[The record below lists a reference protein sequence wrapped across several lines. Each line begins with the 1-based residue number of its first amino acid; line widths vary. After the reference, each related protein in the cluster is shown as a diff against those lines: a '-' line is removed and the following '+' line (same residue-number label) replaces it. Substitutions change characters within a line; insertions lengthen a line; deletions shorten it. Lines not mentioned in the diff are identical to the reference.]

1 MECQKRPSKSGKT
14 RGFHLSSLRQS
25 YYNLFSKVYDRIIE
39 LHSHDLQGRLRGALA
54 DRTGLKTG
62 DVAVDLCTGT
72 GSVPP
77 FLAEKVG
84 SDGLV
89 IGLDFSSGMLQKAA
103 KKIRERGKKNIV
115 LIQAE
120 AQHLPFKDRTIS
132 AVTCS
137 HAFYELKGEVREKT
151 IMEVKRVCRTG
162 GRFCMMEHEIPKKK
176 FIKFLFY
183 IRMLV
188 SGNLGSKALLRQE
201 ASFFKSHFSE
211 VKKESLPGGNTK
223 VISGVIR

>member
-1 MECQKRPSKSGKT
+1 M
-14 RGFHLSSLRQS
+14 SSLRQS

-54 DRTGLKTG
+54 DKTGLKAG
-62 DVAVDLCTGT
+62 DVGLDLCTGT

-84 SDGLV
+84 SDGMV

-103 KKIRERGKKNIV
+103 KKIRGRDIKNIV
-115 LIQAE
+115 LIQAD

-151 IMEVKRVCRTG
+151 IMEVKRVCQTG
-162 GRFCMMEHEIPKKK
+162 GRFCMMEHEVPKKK
-176 FIKFLFY
+176 IIKFLFY
-183 IRMLV
+183 IRMV
-188 SGNLGSKALLRQE
+188 VAGNLGSKSLLRQE
-201 ASFFKSHFSE
+201 ANFFKGHFSE
-211 VKKESLPGGNTK
+211 VKKEVLPGGNTK

>member
-1 MECQKRPSKSGKT
+1 M
-14 RGFHLSSLRQS
+14 SSLRQS
-25 YYNLFSKVYDRIIE
+25 YYNLFSKIYDRIIE

-54 DRTGLKTG
+54 DRTGLKAG
-62 DVAVDLCTGT
+62 DVALDLCTGT

-103 KKIRERGKKNIV
+103 VKIRDRDIKNIV

-120 AQHLPFKDRTIS
+120 AQHLPFKNRTIS

-137 HAFYELKGEVREKT
+137 HAFYELKGDVREKT
-151 IMEVKRVCRTG
+151 VMEIKRVCRTG
-162 GRFCMMEHEIPKKK
+162 GRFCMMEHEVPKKK
-176 FIKFLFY
+176 IIKILFY

-188 SGNLGSKALLRQE
+188 SGNLGSRALLRQE

-211 VKKESLPGGNTK
+211 VKREILPGGNTK

>member
-1 MECQKRPSKSGKT
+1 M
-14 RGFHLSSLRQS
+14 SSLRQS
-25 YYNLFSKVYDRIIE
+25 YYNLFSKIYDRIID

-54 DRTGLKTG
+54 DRTGLKAG

-77 FLAEKVG
+77 FLAEKVD

-103 KKIRERGKKNIV
+103 KKIRERDIKNIV

-120 AQHLPFKDRTIS
+120 AQHLPFKDRTIC

-137 HAFYELKGEVREKT
+137 HAFYELKGDVREKT

-162 GRFCMMEHEIPKKK
+162 GRFCMMEHEVPRKK

-183 IRMLV
+183 IRMV
-188 SGNLGSKALLRQE
+188 VAGNLGSKALLKQE
-201 ASFFKSHFSE
+201 ASFFQSHFSE
-211 VKKESLPGGNTK
+211 VKKEILPGGNTK

>member
-1 MECQKRPSKSGKT
+1 M
-14 RGFHLSSLRQS
+14 SSLRQS
-25 YYNLFSKVYDRIIE
+25 YYNLFSKIYDRIIE

-54 DRTGLKTG
+54 DRTGLKAG

-103 KKIRERGKKNIV
+103 KKIREREIKNIL

-120 AQHLPFKDRTIS
+120 AQHLPFKDRSIS

-151 IMEVKRVCRTG
+151 IVEVKRVCRTG
-162 GRFCMMEHEIPKKK
+162 GRFCMMEHEVPRKK

-183 IRMLV
+183 IRMV
-188 SGNLGSKALLRQE
+188 VAGNLGSKALLRQE
-201 ASFFKSHFSE
+201 ASFFQSHFSE
-211 VKKESLPGGNTK
+211 VKKEILPGGNTK
-223 VISGVIR
+223 VISGVILRD

>member
-1 MECQKRPSKSGKT
+1 MG
-14 RGFHLSSLRQS
+14 SLRQS

-39 LHSHDLQGRLRGALA
+39 LHSHDLQGRLRRALA
-54 DRTGLKTG
+54 DRTELKTG
-62 DVAVDLCTGT
+62 DVALDICTGT

-84 SDGLV
+84 SHGLV
-89 IGLDFSSGMLQKAA
+89 VGLDFSSGMLQKAA
-103 KKIRERGKKNIV
+103 EKMRRRDIKNII

-120 AQHLPFKDRTIS
+120 AQHLPFKDKTVS

-137 HAFYELKGEVREKT
+137 HAFYELKGEVRERT

-162 GRFCMMEHEIPKKK
+162 GRFCMMEHEVPKKK
-176 FIKFLFY
+176 FIKFLY
-183 IRMLV
+183 YVRMLV
-188 SGNLGSKALLRQE
+188 AGNVGSKALLRQE

-211 VKKESLPGGNTK
+211 VKREILPGGNTK
-223 VISGVIR
+223 VISGVIS

>member
-1 MECQKRPSKSGKT
+1 M
-14 RGFHLSSLRQS
+14 SSFRQS
-25 YYNLFSKVYDRIIE
+25 YYNLFSKIYDRIIE

-54 DRTGLKTG
+54 DRTELKAG
-62 DVAVDLCTGT
+62 DVAIDLCTGT

-89 IGLDFSSGMLQKAA
+89 IGLDFSSGMLQKAT
-103 KKIRERGKKNIV
+103 KKIRDRDIKNIV

-137 HAFYELKGEVREKT
+137 HAFYELKGDVREKT
-151 IMEVKRVCRTG
+151 VIEVKRVCRTG
-162 GRFCMMEHEIPKKK
+162 GRFCMMEHEVPRKKL
-176 FIKFLFY
+176 IKFLFY
-183 IRMLV
+183 IRMV
-188 SGNLGSKALLRQE
+188 VAGNLGSKSLLKQE
-201 ASFFKSHFSE
+201 SSFFKSHFSE
-211 VKKESLPGGNTK
+211 VKKEILPGGNTK

>member
-1 MECQKRPSKSGKT
+1 M
-14 RGFHLSSLRQS
+14 SSLRQS
-25 YYNLFSKVYDRIIE
+25 YYNLFSKIYDRIIE

-54 DRTGLKTG
+54 DRTGLKAG
-62 DVAVDLCTGT
+62 DVALDLCTGT

-103 KKIRERGKKNIV
+103 VKIRDRDIKNIV

-120 AQHLPFKDRTIS
+120 AQHLPFKDRSIS

-137 HAFYELKGEVREKT
+137 HAFYELKGDVREKT
-151 IMEVKRVCRTG
+151 VMEIKRVCRTG
-162 GRFCMMEHEIPKKK
+162 GRFCMMEHEVPKKK
-176 FIKFLFY
+176 IIKILFY

-188 SGNLGSKALLRQE
+188 SGNLGSRALLRQE

-211 VKKESLPGGNTK
+211 VKREILPGGNTK

>member
-1 MECQKRPSKSGKT
+1 M
-14 RGFHLSSLRQS
+14 SSLRQS
-25 YYNLFSKVYDRIIE
+25 YYNLFSKIYDHIIA

-54 DRTGLKTG
+54 DRTGLKAG

-84 SDGLV
+84 GDGLV

-103 KKIRERGKKNIV
+103 AKIRKRDIKNIV

-120 AQHLPFKDRTIS
+120 AQHLPFKDRSIS

-137 HAFYELKGEVREKT
+137 HAFYELKGDVREKT
-151 IMEVKRVCRTG
+151 IMEIKRVCRHG
-162 GRFCMMEHEIPKKK
+162 GRFCMMEHEVPRKK

-183 IRMLV
+183 IRMV
-188 SGNLGSKALLRQE
+188 VAGNLGSKALLRQE
-201 ASFFKSHFSE
+201 ASFFRSHFSE
-211 VKKESLPGGNTK
+211 VKKEILPGGNTK

>member
-1 MECQKRPSKSGKT
+1 M
-14 RGFHLSSLRQS
+14 SSLRQS

-54 DRTGLKTG
+54 DRTGLKAG
-62 DVAVDLCTGT
+62 DVALDLCTGT

-84 SDGLV
+84 NNGLV
-89 IGLDFSSGMLQKAA
+89 VGLDFSSGMLQKAA
-103 KKIRERGKKNIV
+103 VKIRKRSIKNIV

-137 HAFYELKGEVREKT
+137 HAFYELKGDVREKT

-162 GRFCMMEHEIPKKK
+162 GRFCMMEHEVPKKK
-176 FIKFLFY
+176 IIKILFY

-188 SGNLGSKALLRQE
+188 SGNLGSRALLRQE

-211 VKKESLPGGNTK
+211 VKREILPGGNTK

>member
-1 MECQKRPSKSGKT
+1 M
-14 RGFHLSSLRQS
+14 SSLRQS

-62 DVAVDLCTGT
+62 DIALDLCTGT

-89 IGLDFSSGMLQKAA
+89 IGLDFSSGMLQKSAV
-103 KKIRERGKKNIV
+103 KIRDRDIKNIV
-115 LIQAE
+115 LVQAD
-120 AQHLPFKDRTIS
+120 AQHLPFKDRSIS

-162 GRFCMMEHEIPKKK
+162 GRFCMMEHEVPKKK
-176 FIKFLFY
+176 IIKFLFY
-183 IRMLV
+183 VRMLV
-188 SGNLGSKALLRQE
+188 AGNLGSKSLLRQE

-211 VKKESLPGGNTK
+211 VKREILPGGNTK

>member
-1 MECQKRPSKSGKT
+1 M
-14 RGFHLSSLRQS
+14 SSLRQS

-54 DRTGLKTG
+54 DRTGLKAG
-62 DVAVDLCTGT
+62 DVALDLCTGT

-103 KKIRERGKKNIV
+103 VKIRKRSIKNIV

-120 AQHLPFKDRTIS
+120 AQHLPFKNRTIS

-137 HAFYELKGEVREKT
+137 HAFYELKGDVREKT
-151 IMEVKRVCRTG
+151 VMEIKRVCRTG
-162 GRFCMMEHEIPKKK
+162 GRFCMMEHEVPKKK
-176 FIKFLFY
+176 IIKILFY

-188 SGNLGSKALLRQE
+188 SGNLGSRALLRQE

-211 VKKESLPGGNTK
+211 VKREILPGGNTK

>member
-1 MECQKRPSKSGKT
+1 M
-14 RGFHLSSLRQS
+14 SSFRQS
-25 YYNLFSKVYDRIIE
+25 YYNLFSKIYDRIIE

-54 DRTGLKTG
+54 DRTGLKAG
-62 DVAVDLCTGT
+62 DVALDLCTGT

-103 KKIRERGKKNIV
+103 VKIRKRSIKNIV

-137 HAFYELKGEVREKT
+137 HAFYELKGDVREKT

-162 GRFCMMEHEIPKKK
+162 GRFCMMEHEVPKKK
-176 FIKFLFY
+176 IIKFLFY
-183 IRMLV
+183 IRMV
-188 SGNLGSKALLRQE
+188 VAGNLGSKSLLRQE

-211 VKKESLPGGNTK
+211 VKKEILPGGNTK

>member
-1 MECQKRPSKSGKT
+1 M
-14 RGFHLSSLRQS
+14 SSLRQS

-39 LHSHDLQGRLRGALA
+39 LHSHDLQGRLRSALA
-54 DRTGLKTG
+54 DRTGLKDG
-62 DVAVDLCTGT
+62 DIALDLCTGT

-84 SDGLV
+84 GDGLV
-89 IGLDFSSGMLQKAA
+89 IGLDFSSGMLRKAA
-103 KKIRERGKKNIV
+103 KKIRERELKNIV

-120 AQHLPFKDRTIS
+120 AQHLPFKDGAFS

-137 HAFYELKGEVREKT
+137 HAFYELKGDVREKA
-151 IMEVKRVCRTG
+151 IVEIKRVCRAG
-162 GRFCMMEHEIPKKK
+162 GRFCMMEHEVPRKK

-188 SGNLGSKALLRQE
+188 AGNLGSRALLKQE
-201 ASFFKSHFSE
+201 ESFFKSHFSV
-211 VKKESLPGGNTK
+211 VKREILPGGNTK
-223 VISGVIR
+223 VISGLIK

>member
-1 MECQKRPSKSGKT
+1 M
-14 RGFHLSSLRQS
+14 SSLRQS
-25 YYNLFSKVYDRIIE
+25 YYNLFSKIYDRIIE

-54 DRTGLKTG
+54 DRTGLKAG
-62 DVAVDLCTGT
+62 DVAIDLCTGT

-103 KKIRERGKKNIV
+103 KKIRDRDIKNIV

-162 GRFCMMEHEIPKKK
+162 GRFCMMEHEVPRKK

-183 IRMLV
+183 IRMV
-188 SGNLGSKALLRQE
+188 VAGNLGSKSLLRQE

-211 VKKESLPGGNTK
+211 VKKEILPGGNTK
-223 VISGVIR
+223 VISGVIRSGG

>member
-1 MECQKRPSKSGKT
+1 M
-14 RGFHLSSLRQS
+14 SSLRQS

-39 LHSHDLQGRLRGALA
+39 LHSHDLQGRLRRALA
-54 DRTGLKTG
+54 DRTGLKIG
-62 DVAVDLCTGT
+62 DVALDLCTGT

-84 SDGLV
+84 SEGLV
-89 IGLDFSSGMLQKAA
+89 VGLDFSSGMLQKAA
-103 KKIRERGKKNIV
+103 KKIYDKDIKNIV

-120 AQHLPFKDRTIS
+120 AQHLPFKDRTVS

-151 IMEVKRVCRTG
+151 IMETKRVCRTG
-162 GRFCMMEHEIPKKK
+162 GRFCMMEHEVPRKKL
-176 FIKFLFY
+176 IKFLFY
-183 IRMLV
+183 IRMV
-188 SGNLGSKALLRQE
+188 VAGNLGSRSLLRKE
-201 ASFFKSHFSE
+201 SSFFKNHFSD
-211 VKKESLPGGNTK
+211 VKKEILPGGNTK

>member
-1 MECQKRPSKSGKT
+1 MG
-14 RGFHLSSLRQS
+14 SLRQS
-25 YYNLFSKVYDRIIE
+25 YYNLFSKVYDRIIA
-39 LHSHDLQGRLRGALA
+39 LHSHDLQGRLRRALA
-54 DRTGLKTG
+54 DRTGLKSG
-62 DVAVDLCTGT
+62 DVALDLCTGT

-84 SDGLV
+84 SYGLV
-89 IGLDFSSGMLQKAA
+89 VGLDFSSGMLQKAA
-103 KKIRERGKKNIV
+103 EKIRRKDIKNIV
-115 LIQAE
+115 LVQAE
-120 AQHLPFKDRTIS
+120 AQHLPFKDRTVS

-137 HAFYELKGEVREKT
+137 HAFYELKGEVRERT
-151 IMEVKRVCRTG
+151 IMEVKRVCRLG
-162 GRFCMMEHEIPKKK
+162 GRFCMMEHEVPKKK

-188 SGNLGSKALLRQE
+188 AGNLGSKSLLRQE

-211 VKKESLPGGNTK
+211 VKREILPGGNTK

>member
-1 MECQKRPSKSGKT
+1 M
-14 RGFHLSSLRQS
+14 SSLRQS
-25 YYNLFSKVYDRIIE
+25 YYNLFSKIYDRIIE

-62 DVAVDLCTGT
+62 DIALDLCTGT

-89 IGLDFSSGMLQKAA
+89 IGLDFSSGMLQKSAV
-103 KKIRERGKKNIV
+103 KIRDRDIKNIV
-115 LIQAE
+115 LIQAD
-120 AQHLPFKDRTIS
+120 AQHLPFKDRSIS

-162 GRFCMMEHEIPKKK
+162 GRFCMMEHEVPRKKI
-176 FIKFLFY
+176 IKFLFY
-183 IRMLV
+183 VRMLV
-188 SGNLGSKALLRQE
+188 AGNLGSKSLLRQE
-201 ASFFKSHFSE
+201 ASFFKNHFSD
-211 VKKESLPGGNTK
+211 VKKEVLPGGNTK

>member
-1 MECQKRPSKSGKT
+1 M
-14 RGFHLSSLRQS
+14 SSLRQS

-39 LHSHDLQGRLRGALA
+39 LHSRDVQGRLRRALA

-62 DVAVDLCTGT
+62 DVALDLCTGT

-84 SDGLV
+84 SSGLV
-89 IGLDFSSGMLQKAA
+89 VGLDFSSGMLRKAA
-103 KKIRERGKKNIV
+103 EKIRGRDIKNIV

-120 AQHLPFKDRTIS
+120 VQHLPFKDKTVS

-151 IMEVKRVCRTG
+151 VMEIKRVCRTG
-162 GRFCMMEHEIPKKK
+162 GRFCMMEHEVPKKK
-176 FIKFLFY
+176 FIKVLFY

-188 SGNLGSKALLRQE
+188 AGNLGSKALLRQE
-201 ASFFKSHFSE
+201 ESFFRGHFSE
-211 VKKESLPGGNTK
+211 VKKEILPGGNTK

>member
-1 MECQKRPSKSGKT
+1 M
-14 RGFHLSSLRQS
+14 SSLRQS
-25 YYNLFSKVYDRIIE
+25 YYNLFSKIYDRIIE

-54 DRTGLKTG
+54 DRTELKAG
-62 DVAVDLCTGT
+62 DVAIDLCTGT

-103 KKIRERGKKNIV
+103 KKIRDRDIKNIV

-120 AQHLPFKDRTIS
+120 AQHLPFKDRSIS
-132 AVTCS
+132 AITCS

-151 IMEVKRVCRTG
+151 IVEVKRVCRTG
-162 GRFCMMEHEIPKKK
+162 GRFCMMEHEVPRKKI
-176 FIKFLFY
+176 IKFLFY
-183 IRMLV
+183 IRMV
-188 SGNLGSKALLRQE
+188 VAGNLGSKALLKQE
-201 ASFFKSHFSE
+201 ASFFQSHFSE
-211 VKKESLPGGNTK
+211 VKKEILPGGNTK
-223 VISGVIR
+223 VISGMIR

>member
-1 MECQKRPSKSGKT
+1 M
-14 RGFHLSSLRQS
+14 SSLRQS

-54 DRTGLKTG
+54 DRTGLKAG
-62 DVAVDLCTGT
+62 DVALDLCTGT

-103 KKIRERGKKNIV
+103 VKIRDRDIKNIV

-120 AQHLPFKDRTIS
+120 AQHLPFKNRTIS

-137 HAFYELKGEVREKT
+137 HAFYELKGDVREKT
-151 IMEVKRVCRTG
+151 VMEIKRVCRTG
-162 GRFCMMEHEIPKKK
+162 GRFCMMEHEVPKKK
-176 FIKFLFY
+176 IIKILFY

-188 SGNLGSKALLRQE
+188 SGNLGSRALLRQE

-211 VKKESLPGGNTK
+211 VKREILPGGNTK

>member
-1 MECQKRPSKSGKT
+1 M
-14 RGFHLSSLRQS
+14 SSLRQS

-54 DRTGLKTG
+54 DKTGLKAG
-62 DVAVDLCTGT
+62 DVGLDLCTGT

-84 SDGLV
+84 SSGLV
-89 IGLDFSSGMLQKAA
+89 VGLDFSSGMLQKAA
-103 KKIRERGKKNIV
+103 KKIRGKDIKNIV
-115 LIQAE
+115 LIQAD

-137 HAFYELKGEVREKT
+137 HAFYELKGEVRKKT
-151 IMEVKRVCRTG
+151 IMEVKRVCQTG
-162 GRFCMMEHEIPKKK
+162 GRFCMMEHEVPKKK
-176 FIKFLFY
+176 IIKFLFY
-183 IRMLV
+183 IRMV
-188 SGNLGSKALLRQE
+188 VAGNLGSKSLLRQE

-211 VKKESLPGGNTK
+211 VKKEILPGGNTK

>member
-1 MECQKRPSKSGKT
+1 M
-14 RGFHLSSLRQS
+14 SSLRQS

-54 DRTGLKTG
+54 GKTGLKAG
-62 DVAVDLCTGT
+62 DVGLDLCTGT

-84 SDGLV
+84 SSGLV
-89 IGLDFSSGMLQKAA
+89 VGLDFSSGMLQKAA
-103 KKIRERGKKNIV
+103 KKIRGKDIKNIV
-115 LIQAE
+115 LIQAD

-151 IMEVKRVCRTG
+151 IMEVKRVCQTG
-162 GRFCMMEHEIPKKK
+162 GRFCMMEHEVPKKK
-176 FIKFLFY
+176 IIKFLFY
-183 IRMLV
+183 IRMV
-188 SGNLGSKALLRQE
+188 VAGNLGSKSLLRQE

-211 VKKESLPGGNTK
+211 VKKEILPGGNTK

>member
-1 MECQKRPSKSGKT
+1 M
-14 RGFHLSSLRQS
+14 SSLRQS

-54 DRTGLKTG
+54 DRTGLKAG
-62 DVAVDLCTGT
+62 DVALDLCTGT

-84 SDGLV
+84 SGGLV

-103 KKIRERGKKNIV
+103 VKMRKRDTKNIV

-120 AQHLPFKDRTIS
+120 AQHLPFKNRTIS

-137 HAFYELKGEVREKT
+137 HAFYELKGDVREKT
-151 IMEVKRVCRTG
+151 VMEIKRVCRTG
-162 GRFCMMEHEIPKKK
+162 GRFCMMEHEVPKKK
-176 FIKFLFY
+176 IIKILFY

-188 SGNLGSKALLRQE
+188 SGNLGSSALLRQE

-211 VKKESLPGGNTK
+211 VKREILPGGNTK

>member
-1 MECQKRPSKSGKT
+1 M
-14 RGFHLSSLRQS
+14 SSLRQS
-25 YYNLFSKVYDRIIE
+25 YYNLFSKVYDRIIA

-54 DRTGLKTG
+54 DRTGLKAG
-62 DVAVDLCTGT
+62 DVALDLCTGT

-103 KKIRERGKKNIV
+103 KKIRERDTKNIV

-120 AQHLPFKDRTIS
+120 AQYLPFKDRTIS

-137 HAFYELKGEVREKT
+137 HAFYELKGDVREKT
-151 IMEVKRVCRTG
+151 VMEIKRVCRTG
-162 GRFCMMEHEIPKKK
+162 GRFCMMEHEVPKKK
-176 FIKFLFY
+176 IIKILFY

-188 SGNLGSKALLRQE
+188 SGNLGSRALLRQE

-211 VKKESLPGGNTK
+211 VKREILPGGNTK

>member
-1 MECQKRPSKSGKT
+1 M
-14 RGFHLSSLRQS
+14 SSLRQS

-54 DRTGLKTG
+54 DRTGLKAG
-62 DVAVDLCTGT
+62 DVGLDLCTGT

-77 FLAEKVG
+77 FLGEKVG
-84 SDGLV
+84 NNGLV
-89 IGLDFSSGMLQKAA
+89 VGLDFSSGMLQKAA
-103 KKIRERGKKNIV
+103 EKIRKRSIKNIV

-120 AQHLPFKDRTIS
+120 AQHLPFKNRTIS

-137 HAFYELKGEVREKT
+137 HAFYELKGDVREKT

-162 GRFCMMEHEIPKKK
+162 GRFCMMEHEVPRKK

-183 IRMLV
+183 IRMV
-188 SGNLGSKALLRQE
+188 VAGNLGSKSLLRQE

-211 VKKESLPGGNTK
+211 VKKEILPGGNTK

>member
-1 MECQKRPSKSGKT
+1 M
-14 RGFHLSSLRQS
+14 SSLRQS

-54 DRTGLKTG
+54 DRTGLKAG
-62 DVAVDLCTGT
+62 DVALDICTGT

-84 SDGLV
+84 SNGLV
-89 IGLDFSSGMLQKAA
+89 IGLDFSSGMLHKAA
-103 KKIRERGKKNIV
+103 KKIQDRETKNIV

-120 AQHLPFKDRTIS
+120 AQYLPFKGGTIS

-137 HAFYELKGEVREKT
+137 HAFYELKGDVREKA
-151 IMEVKRVCRTG
+151 IMEVKRVCRAG
-162 GRFCMMEHEIPKKK
+162 GKFCMMEHEVPRKK

-183 IRMLV
+183 VRMLV
-188 SGNLGSKALLRQE
+188 AGNLGSEAVLKQE
-201 ASFFKSHFSE
+201 ESFFKGHFSE
-211 VKKESLPGGNTK
+211 VKREILPGGNTK
-223 VISGVIR
+223 VICGLSK

>member
-1 MECQKRPSKSGKT
+1 M
-14 RGFHLSSLRQS
+14 SSLRQS

-54 DRTGLKTG
+54 DRTGLKAG
-62 DVAVDLCTGT
+62 DVALDLCTGT

-84 SDGLV
+84 SGGLV

-103 KKIRERGKKNIV
+103 VKIRKRSIKNIV

-120 AQHLPFKDRTIS
+120 AQHLPFKNRTIS

-137 HAFYELKGEVREKT
+137 HAFYELKGDVREKT
-151 IMEVKRVCRTG
+151 VMEIKRVCRTG
-162 GRFCMMEHEIPKKK
+162 GRFCMMEHEVPKKK
-176 FIKFLFY
+176 IIKILFY
-183 IRMLV
+183 VRMLV

-211 VKKESLPGGNTK
+211 VKKEVLPGGNTK
-223 VISGVIR
+223 VISGMIR

>member
-1 MECQKRPSKSGKT
+1 M
-14 RGFHLSSLRQS
+14 SSLRQS
-25 YYNLFSKVYDRIIE
+25 YYNLFSKVYDRIID
-39 LHSHDLQGRLRGALA
+39 LHSHDLQGRLRSALA
-54 DRTGLKTG
+54 DRTGLKAG
-62 DVAVDLCTGT
+62 DVAIDLCTGT

-103 KKIRERGKKNIV
+103 VKIRERDIKNIV
-115 LIQAE
+115 LIQAD

-162 GRFCMMEHEIPKKK
+162 GRFCMMEHEVPRKK

-183 IRMLV
+183 IRMV
-188 SGNLGSKALLRQE
+188 VAGNLGSKALLRQE
-201 ASFFKSHFSE
+201 ANFFKGHFSE
-211 VKKESLPGGNTK
+211 VKKEILPGGNTK

>member
-1 MECQKRPSKSGKT
+1 M
-14 RGFHLSSLRQS
+14 SSLRQS

-54 DRTGLKTG
+54 DKTGLKAG
-62 DVAVDLCTGT
+62 DVGLDLCTGT

-84 SDGLV
+84 SSGLV
-89 IGLDFSSGMLQKAA
+89 VGLDFSSGMLQKAA
-103 KKIRERGKKNIV
+103 KKIRGKDIKNIV
-115 LIQAE
+115 LIQAD

-151 IMEVKRVCRTG
+151 IMEVKRVCQTG
-162 GRFCMMEHEIPKKK
+162 GRFCMMEHEVPKKK
-176 FIKFLFY
+176 IIKFLFY
-183 IRMLV
+183 IRMV
-188 SGNLGSKALLRQE
+188 VAGNLGSKSLLRQE
-201 ASFFKSHFSE
+201 ANFFKGHFSE
-211 VKKESLPGGNTK
+211 VKKEVLPGGNTK

>member
-1 MECQKRPSKSGKT
+1 MN
-14 RGFHLSSLRQS
+14 SLRQS

-39 LHSHDLQGRLRGALA
+39 LHSHDLQGRLRRALA

-62 DVAVDLCTGT
+62 DVALDLCTGT

-84 SDGLV
+84 NHGLV
-89 IGLDFSSGMLQKAA
+89 VGLDFSSGMLQKAA
-103 KKIRERGKKNIV
+103 KKIRDKDIKNIV

-132 AVTCS
+132 AATCS
-137 HAFYELKGEVREKT
+137 HAFYELKGEVRERT

-162 GRFCMMEHEIPKKK
+162 GRFCMMEHEVPRKKL
-176 FIKFLFY
+176 IKFLFY
-183 IRMLV
+183 IRMV
-188 SGNLGSKALLRQE
+188 VAGNLGSKSLLRQE
-201 ASFFKSHFSE
+201 TSFFKNHFSE
-211 VKKESLPGGNTK
+211 VKKEILPGGNTK
-223 VISGVIR
+223 VISVVIR

>member
-1 MECQKRPSKSGKT
+1 M
-14 RGFHLSSLRQS
+14 SSFRQS
-25 YYNLFSKVYDRIIE
+25 YYNLFSKIYDRIIE

-54 DRTGLKTG
+54 DRTGLKAG
-62 DVAVDLCTGT
+62 DVALDLCTGT

-103 KKIRERGKKNIV
+103 VKIRKRSIKNIV

-120 AQHLPFKDRTIS
+120 AQHLPFKNRTIS

-137 HAFYELKGEVREKT
+137 HAFYELKGDVREKT

-162 GRFCMMEHEIPKKK
+162 GRFCMMEHEVPKKK
-176 FIKFLFY
+176 IIKFLFY
-183 IRMLV
+183 IRMV
-188 SGNLGSKALLRQE
+188 VAGNLGSKSLLRQE

-211 VKKESLPGGNTK
+211 VKKEILPGGNTK

>member
-1 MECQKRPSKSGKT
+1 M
-14 RGFHLSSLRQS
+14 SSLRQS
-25 YYNLFSKVYDRIIE
+25 YYNLFSKVYDRIID
-39 LHSHDLQGRLRGALA
+39 LHSHDLQGRLRSALA
-54 DRTGLKTG
+54 DRTGLKAG
-62 DVAVDLCTGT
+62 DVAIDLCTGT

-103 KKIRERGKKNIV
+103 VKIRKRDIKNIV
-115 LIQAE
+115 LIQAD

-162 GRFCMMEHEIPKKK
+162 GRFCMMEHEVPRKK

-183 IRMLV
+183 IRMV
-188 SGNLGSKALLRQE
+188 VAGNLGSKALLRQE
-201 ASFFKSHFSE
+201 ANFFKGHFSE
-211 VKKESLPGGNTK
+211 VKKEILPGGNTK

>member
-1 MECQKRPSKSGKT
+1 
-14 RGFHLSSLRQS
+14 
-25 YYNLFSKVYDRIIE
+25 V
-39 LHSHDLQGRLRGALA
+39 
-54 DRTGLKTG
+54 GL
-62 DVAVDLCTGT
+62 DLCTGT

-84 SDGLV
+84 SDGMV

-103 KKIRERGKKNIV
+103 KKIRGRDIKNIV
-115 LIQAE
+115 LIQAD

-151 IMEVKRVCRTG
+151 IMEVKRVCQTG
-162 GRFCMMEHEIPKKK
+162 GRFCMMEHEVPKKK
-176 FIKFLFY
+176 IIKFLFY
-183 IRMLV
+183 IRMV
-188 SGNLGSKALLRQE
+188 VAGNLGSKSLLRQE
-201 ASFFKSHFSE
+201 ANFFKGHFSE
-211 VKKESLPGGNTK
+211 VKKEVLPGGNTK